1 MNWLIQH
8 SFGPFTF
15 SVFFHW
21 TVRPRANLNFKCEG
35 QLYNPNRGQKHT
47 QESANTFAE
56 PGVCQGVFPHD
67 LFIWEACG
75 CLLSSADL
83 RRLNGQKSQERCEVV
98 VVCQGPRGWS
108 IVFHSSWFALS
119 VFCQGCWWTSAAFF
133 FFFYVCLSRE
143 GLPFFSAWIGFH
155 AGINMHLSSQTGSK
169 SCNDAHIC
177 T

>member
-119 VFCQGCWWTSAAFF
+119 VFCQGCWWTSAALFICIPFF
-133 FFFYVCLSRE
+133 FLCLFIQG
-143 GLPFFSAWIGFH
+143 GLAFFFSMDWI
-155 AGINMHLSSQTGSK
+155 
-169 SCNDAHIC
+169 SCRHKYASELPNRL
-177 T
+177 